1 MRYPCPL
8 CGYWRV
14 DHTII
19 DEWDAVI
26 PPPAPEL
33 KSIYVDPKSTALLI
47 LDMENSICNKH
58 RCIASIPRIKSLL
71 NKARQAGML
80 VVYSLTHAGN
90 VSDINQQLSP
100 YTTDPIVK
108 SNVDKF
114 YETDLEDILRKHHI
128 QNVIVTGFAANGAVL
143 HTAVAAAFRGY
154 NVAVPVDGMSAANLY
169 PEQYTAWHLLNSPG
183 SRDRAVLTRTD
194 LISIPS
200 EPSSPVK

>member
-1 MRYPCPL
+1 MSYYHCPI
-8 CGYWRV
+8 CGYWRY

-19 DEWDAVI
+19 DEWNAVI

-33 KSIYVDPKSTALLI
+33 KAIYPDPKSTALLI

-58 RCIASIPRIKSLL
+58 RCISSIPRIKSLL

-80 VVYSLTHAGN
+80 VVYSLTHTGN
-90 VSDINQQLSP
+90 VSDINHQLSP
-100 YTTDPIVK
+100 YPTDPIVK

-114 YETDLEDILRKHHI
+114 YRTDLEDILRKYHI
-128 QNVIVTGFAANGAVL
+128 QTVIITGYSANGAVL
-143 HTAVAAAFRGY
+143 HTATAAAFRGY

-183 SRDRAVLTRTD
+183 SRDKTVLTRTD
-194 LISIPS
+194 LITI
-200 EPSSPVK
+200 